1 MSKKVTVNS
10 SGTGEYL
17 QVKIDNVLQRI
28 NEEGDFKASILSTV
42 EGFSISAV
50 SSQFDDVV
58 ISAISSIVQ
67 EVSRKAERY
76 IGFKRMDEVS
86 LVDDD
91 KFRLVCREFPI
102 DDSQFILT
110 VVVPPYKTYRRLTNV
125 AIREIERIF
134 QERRNSKKNWENN
147 EI

>member
-1 MSKKVTVNS
+1 MSKKETVNS
-10 SGTGEYL
+10 SGAGEYL
-17 QVKIDNVLQRI
+17 QVKLDNVLQRI
-28 NEEGDFKASILSTV
+28 NEEGDFKASILSTE

-91 KFRLVCREFPI
+91 KFRLVCREFPV

-125 AIREIERIF
+125 AIRDIERIF
-134 QERRNSKKNWENN
+134 QERNNKKLRENDEN
-147 EI
+147 

>member
-1 MSKKVTVNS
+1 MSKKETVNS
-10 SGTGEYL
+10 SASGEYL
-17 QVKIDNVLQRI
+17 QVKLDNVLHRI
-28 NEEGDFKASILSTV
+28 TEEGNFKASILSTD

-91 KFRLVCREFPI
+91 KFRLVCREFPV

-110 VVVPPYKTYRRLTNV
+110 VVVPPYQTYRRLTNV
-125 AIREIERIF
+125 AIRDIEKIF
-134 QERRNSKKNWENN
+134 QERNNKKKRKND

>member
-1 MSKKVTVNS
+1 MSKKETVKS
-10 SGTGEYL
+10 SGAGEYL
-17 QVKIDNVLQRI
+17 QVKLDNVLQRV
-28 NEEGDFKASILSTV
+28 NEEGGFKASILST
-42 EGFSISAV
+42 EGGFSISAV

-91 KFRLVCREFPI
+91 KFRLVCREFPV

-125 AIREIERIF
+125 AIRDIEKIF
-134 QERRNSKKNWENN
+134 QERHNKKLRENDEN
-147 EI
+147 

>member
-1 MSKKVTVNS
+1 MSNKETVNS
-10 SGTGEYL
+10 SASGEYL
-17 QVKIDNVLQRI
+17 QVKLDNVLHRI
-28 NEEGDFKASILSTV
+28 TEEGNFKASILSTD

-91 KFRLVCREFPI
+91 KFRLVCREFPV
-102 DDSQFILT
+102 DGSQFILT

-125 AIREIERIF
+125 AIRDIEKIF
-134 QERRNSKKNWENN
+134 QERNNKKKRKND